1 MYFVGLGREGLFL
14 QSPDNLGLSII
25 VLAIPGLVLLVDNWM
40 PVVEYYILPFI
51 PHDSSVR
58 WLSLCLVLCSDVS
71 VWTSETVMTIGIY
84 FQLGT
89 PIWLQEHE
97 IPV

>member
-1 MYFVGLGREGLFL
+1 
-14 QSPDNLGLSII
+14 
-25 VLAIPGLVLLVDNWM
+25 M

-89 PIWLQEHE
+89 PI
-97 IPV
+97 